1 MQFAWNEDKNH
12 ANYYSHRV
20 WFEEAQT
27 IWADESAVEFFDPD
41 HSEDEDRYIRIGY
54 SSVSRLLLVV
64 FCERDEEE
72 TIRLISARRATKK
85 ERSQY
90 EEGV

>member
-1 MQFAWNEDKNH
+1 MRFAWDEDKNRT
-12 ANYYSHRV
+12 NYSRHRV
-20 WFEEAQT
+20 WLEEAQT

-41 HSEDEDRYIRIGY
+41 HSGDEDRYIRIGY
-54 SSVSRLLLVV
+54 SSISRLLLVV
-64 FCERDEEE
+64 FCERDEGE
-72 TIRLISARRATKK
+72 TMRLISARKATKN

>member
-1 MQFAWNEDKNH
+1 MRFAWDEHKNRT
-12 ANYYSHRV
+12 NYSRHRV

-41 HSEDEDRYIRIGY
+41 HSGDEDRYIRIGY
-54 SSVSRLLLVV
+54 SSISRLLLVV

-72 TIRLISARRATKK
+72 TMRLISARKATKN